1 MQEEQ
6 CTDKTEVTLDGDD
19 ELEEW
24 EENLEGLENI
34 VDTGIGDLDS
44 TELEEMQGMLPLHK
58 SVCFMFID
66 FFCYITI
73 SFILVFWMLSRILQ
87 MKLFGL

>member
-44 TELEEMQGMLPLHK
+44 TELEEMQGMLPLLK
-58 SVCFMFID
+58 SICFMFID
-66 FFCYITI
+66 FSVT
-73 SFILVFWMLSRILQ
+73 SPSR
-87 MKLFGL
+87 LF